1 MAIPMAIY
9 VAEKSFQSI
18 QKVTNHTK
26 AMINSWATFTNEN
39 KNSSAFFNPMAPQ
52 AVGNN
57 QRGIN
62 QPTRD
67 DYEKYKW
74 LFGA

>member
-1 MAIPMAIY
+1 
-9 VAEKSFQSI
+9 
-18 QKVTNHTK
+18 
-26 AMINSWATFTNEN
+26 
-39 KNSSAFFNPMAPQ
+39 MAPQ

-57 QRGIN
+57 QRGLN